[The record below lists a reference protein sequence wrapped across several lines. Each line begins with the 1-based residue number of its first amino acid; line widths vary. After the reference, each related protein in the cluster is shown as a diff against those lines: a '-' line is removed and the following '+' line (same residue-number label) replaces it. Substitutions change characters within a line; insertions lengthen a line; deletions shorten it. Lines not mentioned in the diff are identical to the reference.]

1 MDITFMYTDSPNN
14 ALQKNYSNVASFD
27 SVYAR
32 NNVSIVHPD
41 ITLETTPGSTDGANY
56 AYINDFGRFYFIV
69 DREVLN
75 NGLMRFRLKEDVLM
89 SFHVDILTGNGIVE
103 RQRDNY
109 DMYLPD
115 NQIPVDCRKA
125 VTFRNFSGSNV
136 LSSSSITML
145 VLGGDG

>member
-14 ALQKNYSNVASFD
+14 ALQKNYSNVAAFD

-41 ITLETTPGSTDGANY
+41 ITLETTPGTTDGANY

-69 DREVLN
+69 DREVLT

-125 VTFRNFSGSNV
+125 VTYRKIGDQTPFHDA
-136 LSSSSITML
+136 SIIMT
-145 VLGGDG
+145 VLGGS